1 MQRLFWILTVFLY
14 AVAGPSAGQS
24 ASCPNNGKP
33 VFGVIPA
40 TPSAS
45 QQFTIT
51 VGAPGYQAMSAAAT
65 VQGNWIYVALTAVPV
80 FFGEPPPTSCSTTAP
95 VGPVPAGSYTVIL
108 SVLVPLG
115 PPASPV
121 FIALTSLTVAT
132 EVQDFSVMILPSNPV
147 ILQPVVARLVTS
159 QTCLV
164 DSRTLRLSQNGS
176 TIRIDAQ
183 AVPPCISTSGPV
195 VTQDV
200 SLGQFPPGNFD
211 VVLFFTRSTPTQVV
225 SAHFSVADTYP
236 TKTGQFPLV
245 NYTDHWWNSLESGWG
260 LSIMQHPSDRLFA
273 VWFVYNQTG
282 QPVWYT
288 LQPGTWT
295 GPTIYTG
302 LVYKTTGPYY
312 GGPFDPRQVGITQVG
327 TATLSFTDSNSGTF
341 SYTVEGVTGSK
352 SITRLPF

>member
-1 MQRLFWILTVFLY
+1 
-14 AVAGPSAGQS
+14 
-24 ASCPNNGKP
+24 
-33 VFGVIPA
+33 
-40 TPSAS
+40 
-45 QQFTIT
+45 
-51 VGAPGYQAMSAAAT
+51 
-65 VQGNWIYVALTAVPV
+65 
-80 FFGEPPPTSCSTTAP
+80 
-95 VGPVPAGSYTVIL
+95 
-108 SVLVPLG
+108 
-115 PPASPV
+115 
-121 FIALTSLTVAT
+121 
-132 EVQDFSVMILPSNPV
+132 MILPSSPV
-147 ILQPVVARLVTS
+147 ILQPVVARLVTN

-164 DSRTLRLSQNGS
+164 DPHTLRLTQNGS

-295 GPTIYTG
+295 APTIYTG
-302 LVYKTTGPYY
+302 PVYKTTGPYY

-352 SITRLPF
+352 PITRLPF